1 MAQEKVRDMTE
12 GSPLKLIIGFA
23 VPMFLGFLFQ
33 QLYSMVD
40 TIIVGKY
47 LGVTA
52 LAAVGSTGS
61 VNFMINGFCI
71 GVCSGFAIPVAQ
83 KFGARDYSGLRRFV
97 ANAAWLAIGVSVVM
111 TAVVSALC
119 MDILVWMKTP
129 EDILYQAHSYIFII
143 FLGIPTTFL
152 YNMTS
157 GIIRSL
163 GDSKTPVYFLL
174 MASILNIGL
183 DLFMIV
189 VLKMGPAGAAWATVI
204 SQGVSGA
211 LCLLFMRSK
220 YPVLK
225 MAREE
230 MRVNGNLMLTL
241 CSMGIPMGFQYS
253 ITAIGNVILQTA
265 VNSLGSMAV
274 AAVTAGGRIG
284 FFFCSP
290 YDALGGTMATWAGQ
304 NVGAGKIDR
313 VREGVRYAGIMGVL
327 YSILAFAVLFLWGAD
342 FFAVCRPRGDGDPP
356 SGMDVPGGQ
365 QYVLYCPGVCQRDAL
380 CYPGN
385 GIQHLCDYCRGLRD
399 GGTFSSRVYS
409 GSHFRLFCRLHWQP
423 GRLDPC
429 RYVFNTGLL
438 LLPEKA
444 EGKNGRTE
452 WRVTE

>member
-97 ANAAWLAIGVSVVM
+97 ANAAWLAIGVSAVM

-225 MAREE
+225 MDREE
-230 MRVNGNLMLTL
+230 KRVSGNLMLTL

-327 YSILAFAVLFLWGAD
+327 YSILAFAVLF
-342 FFAVCRPRGDGDPP
+342 FFGEQISLLFVDPGETEILHQAWMFLVGN
-356 SGMDVPGGQ
+356 SMFYIALVFVNVMRFAIQGMG
-365 QYVLYCPGVCQRDAL
+365 YSTFAIIAGVCEMVGRSAVGFILVPIFGYSAACIGSPAAWILADMFLIPAFYYCLKRLKGKMAGQ
-380 CYPGN
+380 N
-385 GIQHLCDYCRGLRD
+385 G
-399 GGTFSSRVYS
+399 
-409 GSHFRLFCRLHWQP
+409 
-423 GRLDPC
+423 
-429 RYVFNTGLL
+429 
-438 LLPEKA
+438 E
-444 EGKNGRTE
+444 
-452 WRVTE
+452 